1 MSGFGAWRRIGAG
14 VAAAALSVS
23 SLGLS
28 YPAARKAVR
37 GDEAYRRGD
46 YGDALQR
53 YSEALAEA
61 PEEPRL
67 FFNIGDVLYRQ
78 GGYPEAV
85 KLFQR
90 AAVTGDSRL
99 RAKSWYNI
107 GNAHYRSAAREGAP
121 EAAGQAGDM
130 EALKRSA
137 ASYIRALECAPDDLD
152 AKYNLEF
159 VQREIRKLEQQ
170 QQKQKD
176 KEEEKEKEKEK
187 DKRQEQQ
194 DKDDKDKED
203 EQDKPPQFTYRPA
216 PDEE

>member
-1 MSGFGAWRRIGAG
+1 M
-14 VAAAALSVS
+14 
-23 SLGLS
+23 
-28 YPAARKAVR
+28 
-37 GDEAYRRGD
+37 
-46 YGDALQR
+46 
-53 YSEALAEA
+53 
-61 PEEPRL
+61 
-67 FFNIGDVLYRQ
+67 
-78 GGYPEAV
+78 
-85 KLFQR
+85 
-90 AAVTGDSRL
+90 TGDSRL